1 MGIFLGSP
9 TLRRRVQ
16 NRQYAAHTGDTRKSA
31 RGGVVGARRGL
42 NDDQSSVVRR
52 EPLLDRPQERGAQS
66 GALPRGIDDD
76 PVEVEGPGGT
86 GCGAPAGVADEL
98 IARVRTE
105 EAIVVVA
112 RERVVEQLHGNGD
125 LVRPEQTGGRR
136 EPLKRSALRA
146 ADGTERAAH
155 APPWRPVP
163 RGARPPRSGAPAPHS
178 PSRRPSPCG
187 RARRRRSDLDWG

>member
-1 MGIFLGSP
+1 VQTCALPILGVPAS
-9 TLRRRVQ
+9 LVE
-16 NRQYAAHTGDTRKSA
+16 SA

-86 GCGAPAGVADEL
+86 GCGAPAGVAHEL
-98 IARVRTE
+98 IARVRTAA
-105 EAIVVVA
+105 AIVVVA
-112 RERVVEQLHGNGD
+112 RGRVAEQLHGTRA
-125 LVRPEQTGGRR
+125 LVRPDQAGGRR

-146 ADGTERAAH
+146 AD
-155 APPWRPVP
+155 
-163 RGARPPRSGAPAPHS
+163 
-178 PSRRPSPCG
+178 
-187 RARRRRSDLDWG
+187 